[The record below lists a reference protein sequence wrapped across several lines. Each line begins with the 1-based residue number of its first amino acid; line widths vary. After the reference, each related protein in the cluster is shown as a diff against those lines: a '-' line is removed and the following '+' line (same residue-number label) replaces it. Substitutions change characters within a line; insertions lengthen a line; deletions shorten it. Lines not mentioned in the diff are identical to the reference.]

1 MRSKQLRTSRC
12 AVHTVGITEEGVL
25 YIDVQRFAKRHS
37 KDARTFY
44 VRIRDVAR
52 IKRLAS
58 HGRKAVL
65 TDSQLVQLFAA
76 SFHSAEYALEWLRW
90 AGIPTVRCHD
100 EGACYN
106 VEQRIPEKVFR

>member
-1 MRSKQLRTSRC
+1 MRSKQLRTSRQ
-12 AVHTVGITEEGVL
+12 AVHTVGITEQGVL
-25 YIDVQRFAKRHS
+25 YIDVQRFAKCHS

-44 VRIRDVAR
+44 VRTRDVAR
-52 IKRLAS
+52 IKHFAS
-58 HGRKAVL
+58 QGRKALL
-65 TDSQLVQLFAA
+65 TDSQLIRLFAA

-106 VEQRIPEKVFR
+106 VEQGIPEEVLC